1 MTEMISLH
9 DLEISDKKVLIRQ
22 DLNVPI
28 KDGHIESEARIKACL
43 PTIEYAVSKKAKVIL
58 MSHLGR
64 PREGVPIESQRQF
77 SLSPIAKR
85 LAEMTSLKVRLEPN
99 YLNGCEFIN
108 EDILLLENVRVN
120 SGEKANDKKLSRK
133 LAALCDIFVMDAFAT
148 SHRAHA
154 STQGVAKYSPV
165 VCAGPLLLKELR
177 ALDKVF
183 SSPQR
188 PVLAIVGG
196 SKVSTKLQILTCLSR
211 KVDLIIVGGGI
222 ANTFLAAAGKNIGKS
237 LYEPGMID
245 VAKEIMDCGRIVL
258 PTDAVVSSE
267 IDEAAAWSV
276 KKVDEVSSSD
286 HILDIGPISIS
297 KNRNLILDA
306 ETIIWN
312 GPLGVFEIPQFS
324 AGTRALGKSIK
335 ESKAF
340 SVAGGGDTI
349 SAIESSGGRDGIS
362 YISTGGGAFLE
373 FLEGKT
379 LPGVAALMADNAY

>member
-1 MTEMISLH
+1 MTKMISLF

-64 PREGVPIESQRQF
+64 PKEGVPIESQRQF

-85 LAEMTSLKVRLEPN
+85 LAEITSLKVRLESN
-99 YLNGCEFIN
+99 YLDGCDFFD
-108 EDILLLENVRVN
+108 EDILLLENVRIN
-120 SGEKANDKKLSRK
+120 SGEKANDERLSRK
-133 LAALCDIFVMDAFAT
+133 LASLSDIFVMDAFAT

-165 VCAGPLLLKELR
+165 ACAGPLLLKELR
-177 ALDKVF
+177 ALDKVLSF
-183 SSPQR
+183 PQR

-196 SKVSTKLQILTCLSR
+196 SKVSTKLQILTSLSR
-211 KVDLIIVGGGI
+211 RVDLIIVGGGI
-222 ANTFLAAAGKNIGKS
+222 ANTFLAASGKDIGNS
-237 LYEPGMID
+237 LHEPGMID
-245 VAKEIMDCGRIVL
+245 VAREIMNCGRIVL
-258 PTDAVVSSE
+258 PTDVVVSSE
-267 IDEAAAWSV
+267 IDEVAEWSV
-276 KKVDEVSSSD
+276 KKVDEVASGD
-286 HILDIGPISIS
+286 HILDIGPLSIS
-297 KNRNLILDA
+297 KNRKLIFDA
-306 ETIIWN
+306 KTIIWN

-324 AGTRALGKSIK
+324 EGTRELGRSIK

-349 SAIESSGGRDGIS
+349 SAIESSGVQDGIS

-373 FLEGKT
+373 FLEGKM
-379 LPGVAALMADNAY
+379 LPAVTALIANKAP

>member
-1 MTEMISLH
+1 MTKMISLF

-28 KDGHIESEARIKACL
+28 KDGYIESEARIKACL

-64 PREGVPIESQRQF
+64 PKEGVPIESQRQF

-85 LAEMTSLKVRLEPN
+85 LAEMTSLKVRLETD
-99 YLNGCEFIN
+99 YLNGCDFFD
-108 EDILLLENVRVN
+108 EDILLLENIRIN
-120 SGEKANDKKLSRK
+120 SGEKANDERLSRK
-133 LAALCDIFVMDAFAT
+133 LAALSDIFVMDAFAT

-165 VCAGPLLLKELR
+165 ACAGPLLLKELR

-222 ANTFLAAAGKNIGKS
+222 ANTFLAASGKDIGNS
-237 LYEPGMID
+237 LHEPGMID
-245 VAKEIMDCGRIVL
+245 VAREIMDCGRIVL
-258 PTDAVVSSE
+258 PTDVVVSSE
-267 IDEAAAWSV
+267 IDEAAEWSV
-276 KKVDEVSSSD
+276 KKVDKVSSGD
-286 HILDIGPISIS
+286 HILDIGPLSIS
-297 KNRNLILDA
+297 KNRKLIFDA
-306 ETIIWN
+306 KTIIWN

-349 SAIESSGGRDGIS
+349 SAIESSGAQDGIS

-373 FLEGKT
+373 FLEGKM
-379 LPGVAALMADNAY
+379 LPGVTALIANKAP

>member
-1 MTEMISLH
+1 MTKMISLF

-64 PREGVPIESQRQF
+64 PKEGVPIESQRQF

-85 LAEMTSLKVRLEPN
+85 LAEITSLKVRLESN
-99 YLNGCEFIN
+99 YLDGCDFFD
-108 EDILLLENVRVN
+108 EDILLLENVRIN
-120 SGEKANDKKLSRK
+120 SGEKANDERLSRK
-133 LAALCDIFVMDAFAT
+133 LASLSDIFVMDAFAT

-165 VCAGPLLLKELR
+165 ACAGPLLLKELR
-177 ALDKVF
+177 ALDKVLSF
-183 SSPQR
+183 PQR

-196 SKVSTKLQILTCLSR
+196 SKVSTKLQILTSLSR
-211 KVDLIIVGGGI
+211 RVDLIIVGGGI
-222 ANTFLAAAGKNIGKS
+222 ANTFLAASGKDIGNS
-237 LYEPGMID
+237 LHEPGMID
-245 VAKEIMDCGRIVL
+245 VAREIMNCGRIVL
-258 PTDAVVSSE
+258 PTDVVVSSE
-267 IDEAAAWSV
+267 IDEVAEWSV
-276 KKVDEVSSSD
+276 KKVDEVASGD
-286 HILDIGPISIS
+286 HILDIGPLSIS
-297 KNRNLILDA
+297 KNRKLIFDA
-306 ETIIWN
+306 KTIIWN

-324 AGTRALGKSIK
+324 EGTRELGRSIK

-349 SAIESSGGRDGIS
+349 SAIESSGVQDGIS

-373 FLEGKT
+373 FLEGKM
-379 LPGVAALMADNAY
+379 LPGVTALVANKAP

>member
-1 MTEMISLH
+1 MTKMISLF

-64 PREGVPIESQRQF
+64 PEEGVPIESQRQF

-85 LAEMTSLKVRLEPN
+85 LAEITSLKVRLESN
-99 YLNGCEFIN
+99 YLDGCDFFD
-108 EDILLLENVRVN
+108 EDILLLENVRIN
-120 SGEKANDKKLSRK
+120 SGEKANDERLSRK
-133 LAALCDIFVMDAFAT
+133 LAALSDIFVMDAFAT

-165 VCAGPLLLKELR
+165 ACAGPLLLKELR
-177 ALDKVF
+177 ALDKVLSF
-183 SSPQR
+183 PQR

-196 SKVSTKLQILTCLSR
+196 SKVSTKLQILTSLSR
-211 KVDLIIVGGGI
+211 RVDLIIVGGGI
-222 ANTFLAAAGKNIGKS
+222 ANTFLAASGKDIGNS
-237 LYEPGMID
+237 LHEPGMID
-245 VAKEIMDCGRIVL
+245 VAREIMNCGRIVL
-258 PTDAVVSSE
+258 PTDVVVSSE
-267 IDEAAAWSV
+267 IDEVAEWSV
-276 KKVDEVSSSD
+276 KKVDEVSSGD
-286 HILDIGPISIS
+286 HILDIGPLSIS
-297 KNRNLILDA
+297 KNRKLIFDA
-306 ETIIWN
+306 KTIIWN

-324 AGTRALGKSIK
+324 AGTRELGRSIK

-349 SAIESSGGRDGIS
+349 SAIESSGVQDGIS

-373 FLEGKT
+373 FLEGKM
-379 LPGVAALMADNAY
+379 LPGVTALVANKAP

>member
-99 YLNGCEFIN
+99 YLNGCEFID

-120 SGEKANDKKLSRK
+120 SGEKANDQKLSRK

-379 LPGVAALMADNAY
+379 LPGVTALMADNAY

>member
-1 MTEMISLH
+1 MTKMISFL

-28 KDGHIESEARIKACL
+28 KDGYIESEARIKACL
-43 PTIEYAVSKKAKVIL
+43 PTIEYAVSRKAKVIL

-64 PREGVPIESQRQF
+64 PEEGVPIESQKEF
-77 SLSPIAKR
+77 SLFPIAKR
-85 LAEMTSLKVRLEPN
+85 LAEITSLKVRLESN
-99 YLNGCEFIN
+99 YLNGCDFLD

-120 SGEKANDKKLSRK
+120 PGETANDESLSRK
-133 LAALCDIFVMDAFAT
+133 LAALCDIFVMDAFAS

-165 VCAGPLLLKELR
+165 ACAGPLVLQELR
-177 ALDKVF
+177 ALDNVF
-183 SSPQR
+183 SCPKR
-188 PVLAIVGG
+188 PILAIVGG
-196 SKVSTKLQILTCLSR
+196 SKVSTKLHILTCLSR
-211 KVDLIIVGGGI
+211 EVDLIIVGGGI
-222 ANTFLAAAGKNIGKS
+222 ANTFLAAAGKDIANS
-237 LYEPGMID
+237 LHEPGMID
-245 VAKEIMDCGRIVL
+245 VAKEIMGCGRIVL
-258 PTDAVVSSE
+258 PADVVVSSE
-267 IDEAAAWSV
+267 IDEAAEWSV
-276 KKVDEVSSSD
+276 KKADKVSPGD
-286 HILDIGPISIS
+286 QILDIGPLSIS
-297 KNRNLILDA
+297 KNRKLVLDA

-324 AGTRALGKSIK
+324 AGTRELGKAIK

-349 SAIESSGGRDGIS
+349 SAIESSGCQDGIS

-379 LPGVAALMADNAY
+379 LPGLSALLQK

>member
-120 SGEKANDKKLSRK
+120 SGEKANDQKLSRK

-312 GPLGVFEIPQFS
+312 GPLGVFELPQFS

>member
-120 SGEKANDKKLSRK
+120 SGEKANDQKLSRK

>member
-120 SGEKANDKKLSRK
+120 SGEKANDQKLSRK

-379 LPGVAALMADNAY
+379 LPGVTALMVDNAY

>member
-120 SGEKANDKKLSRK
+120 SGEKANDQKLSRK

-379 LPGVAALMADNAY
+379 LPGVAALMVDNAY